1 MQIIESY
8 RVKIAIGIEKY
19 LKLKNDLADAL
30 KEKKAL
36 EKEKTKQ
43 EEKYDHKIAKLKD
56 KNYKLKDKLE
66 DKGSEVEKLESKLKK
81 LKEKYDYESDENDD
95 DDDENE
101 DDSDEDSS
109 VHVSHYMCEHK
120 VETIH
125 EYLREFL
132 PPDTTTTDTDTPDE
146 KFEVEELTL
155 KNLGSDDDDDDDQS
169 GSSRSDEL
177 EEVIEDM
184 TEERAVLQSRI
195 EELERK
201 LKEKDDEN
209 LGLKKTTAIKSPSET
224 TQTDDDNV
232 SVTTDDD
239 SFLLDADK
247 LALVSGQESEYS
259 WITKTP
265 SSETVERSSGS
276 EHDDINKRDVN
287 NNVIIYPSGTVPES
301 TEKPIVEKATVPEP
315 SENSDV
321 KQTAGPDPVEK
332 SDDKETAKQ
341 PAAAEDDTGNDVKG
355 ESNPGHVVKV

>member
-19 LKLKNDLADAL
+19 LQLKNDLADVV

-36 EKEKTKQ
+36 ENEKTKQ

-66 DKGSEVEKLESKLKK
+66 DKESEVEKLESKLKK
-81 LKEKYDYESDENDD
+81 LKDKYDYESDENDD
-95 DDDENE
+95 DDDESE
-101 DDSDEDSS
+101 DDSDEDSI
-109 VHVSHYMCEHK
+109 VNYICEHK

-146 KFEVEELTL
+146 TFEDEEMTL
-155 KNLGSDDDDDDDQS
+155 KNLGGGDDDDDDDNDQS

-209 LGLKKTTAIKSPSET
+209 LGIKKTNAIKKSPSET

-232 SVTTDDD
+232 SVITDD

-247 LALVSGQESEYS
+247 LNLVSSQESEYS

-265 SSETVERSSGS
+265 SSETVEHSSGS
-276 EHDDINKRDVN
+276 EHDDIN
-287 NNVIIYPSGTVPES
+287 NNVIIYASGTVPES
-301 TEKPIVEKATVPEP
+301 TEKPDVGKTTVPEP
-315 SENSDV
+315 SEKLDV
-321 KQTAGPDPVEK
+321 RKTAGSDPVEK
-332 SDDKETAKQ
+332 SDDRETAEEPVAK
-341 PAAAEDDTGNDVKG
+341 EDDTSEDVHKG
-355 ESNPGHVVKV
+355 GSNAGQADKV

>member
-1 MQIIESY
+1 M
-8 RVKIAIGIEKY
+8 
-19 LKLKNDLADAL
+19 ADAL

-66 DKGSEVEKLESKLKK
+66 DKESEVEKLESKLKK

-95 DDDENE
+95 DDDESE

-146 KFEVEELTL
+146 KFEELTL
-155 KNLGSDDDDDDDQS
+155 KDLGSDDDDDDDQS

-195 EELERK
+195 EEMERK

-209 LGLKKTTAIKSPSET
+209 LGLKKTTAIKKSPSET

-247 LALVSGQESEYS
+247 LTLVSGQESEYS

-276 EHDDINKRDVN
+276 EHDHINKRDVN

-301 TEKPIVEKATVPEP
+301 TEKPNVEKTTVPEP

-332 SDDKETAKQ
+332 SDDKETAEQ
-341 PAAAEDDTGNDVKG
+341 PAATEDDTGDDVKG
-355 ESNPGHVVKV
+355 ESNPGQVVKV

>member
-1 MQIIESY
+1 M
-8 RVKIAIGIEKY
+8 KIAIGIEKY
-19 LKLKNDLADAL
+19 LKLKNELTNAV

-66 DKGSEVEKLESKLKK
+66 DKESEVEKLESKLKK

-95 DDDENE
+95 DDDESE

-125 EYLREFL
+125 EYLRKFL

-146 KFEVEELTL
+146 KFEDEELSL
-155 KNLGSDDDDDDDQS
+155 KNLRSDDDDDDDQS

-209 LGLKKTTAIKSPSET
+209 LGLKKTTAIKKSPSET

-247 LALVSGQESEYS
+247 LTLVSGQESEYS

-301 TEKPIVEKATVPEP
+301 NEKPIVEKTTGPEL

-332 SDDKETAKQ
+332 SDDIETAEQ
-341 PAAAEDDTGNDVKG
+341 PVAMDDTGDDVNKG
-355 ESNPGHVVKV
+355 ESNVGEAVKVQF